1 MSILFVLI
9 PLTLLLVVL
18 AGWAFFWAVS
28 AGQFDDLE
36 SPGWE
41 VLRDERVR
49 RDVGDD
55 GDKGDA
61 GAGRRS

>member
-1 MSILFVLI
+1 MSILFVLV
-9 PLTLLLVVL
+9 PLTLLLVIF

-49 RDVGDD
+49 GDEGD
-55 GDKGDA
+55 GGDE
-61 GAGRRS
+61 GRRSLG